1 MEKFPIYMYHKAY
14 DEPRRVDNNSEKV
27 DLENQ
32 GWTSAYIHK
41 SYPKWVNGVIVR
53 NKKEHDLLLGKE
65 EEKEEKIVK
74 VAAEKV
80 AVKDDGTTESLSN
93 YHFKVFKKESGQRIE
108 NMQYKTKQEALTAI
122 KTLTDRTG
130 EKKGTYGIVEE

>member
-1 MEKFPIYMYHKAY
+1 MEKFPIYMYHKSY
-14 DEPRRVDNNSEKV
+14 DEPRRADNNSEKV

-41 SYPKWVNGVIVR
+41 PYPKWVNGVIIR
-53 NKKEHDLLLGKE
+53 NQREHDLLLGR
-65 EEKEEKIVK
+65 EEKIIK
-74 VAAEKV
+74 VASEKV

-93 YHFKVFKKESGQRIE
+93 YHFKVFKKETGQQIE
-108 NMQYKTKQEALTAI
+108 NMQYKTRQEALIAI
-122 KTLTDRTG
+122 RALTDRTG